1 MEYLVNRH
9 FKKKIRDYLKT
20 FIRPVNL
27 IAAPQII
34 ERPSGNRIAVIS
46 PHFDDDIIGCGG
58 TLHKHVLAGENV
70 SVIYL
75 TDGREGDPSMS
86 DKAAL
91 EKLRKNEA
99 KFATKT
105 VGITDI
111 IFLDQPET
119 KLRTTYKLI
128 EQLREILFELKPDLL
143 YIPSFLENNIDHFE
157 ANRILLNLSKR
168 FAFDMTIAAYEV
180 WTPLVPNFIVD
191 ITSVMPVKEKALM
204 QYKTQLR
211 QVDYAGTTLALNRYR
226 SALNMKGI
234 GYAEAFFITSLK
246 EYINLMKKL
255 GI

>member
-1 MEYLVNRH
+1 MFKLNRLLKKQ
-9 FKKKIRDYLKT
+9 FKDYFGT
-20 FIRPVNL
+20 FIRPKNL
-27 IAAPQII
+27 ITIPQLI
-34 ERPSGNRIAVIS
+34 EKPSGESIVVLS

-58 TLHKHVLAGENV
+58 TLHKHVLASKKV

-86 DKAAL
+86 DKNTV

-99 KFATKT
+99 KNATKT
-105 VGITDI
+105 IGITNI

-119 KLRTTYKLI
+119 RLRTTNTLLK
-128 EQLREILFELKPDLL
+128 QLRNILIELKPDLL

-157 ANRILLNLSKR
+157 ANRILLNLSKKS
-168 FAFDMTIAAYEV
+168 AFDMTVAAYEV
-180 WTPLVPNFIVD
+180 WTPLFPNFIVD

-204 QYKTQLR
+204 QYETQLR

-226 SALNMKGI
+226 SVFNMKGT
-234 GYAEAFFITSLK
+234 GYAEAFFITSWK
-246 EYINLMKKL
+246 DYINLMKKF

>member
-1 MEYLVNRH
+1 MIKLNRLLKNQ
-9 FKKKIRDYLKT
+9 FKNFLGA
-20 FIRPVNL
+20 FIRPKNL
-27 IAAPQII
+27 MTIPQLI
-34 ERPSGNRIAVIS
+34 EKPSGESIVVIS

-58 TLHKHVLAGENV
+58 TLHKHVLAREKV

-86 DKAAL
+86 DKDAV

-99 KFATKT
+99 KIATKT
-105 VGITDI
+105 IGITDI

-119 KLRTTYKLI
+119 RLRSTHTLLK
-128 EQLREILFELKPDLL
+128 QLRDILFELKPDLL
-143 YIPSFLENNIDHFE
+143 YLPSFLENNIDHLE
-157 ANRILLNLSKR
+157 ANRILLNLSNR
-168 FAFDMTIAAYEV
+168 SAFDMTVAAYEV

-191 ITSVMPVKEKALM
+191 ITSVIPVKEKSLM

-226 SALNMKGI
+226 SVFNMKGT
-234 GYAEAFFITSLK
+234 GYAEAFFITSWK

>member
-1 MEYLVNRH
+1 MT
-9 FKKKIRDYLKT
+9 I
-20 FIRPVNL
+20 PQL
-27 IAAPQII
+27 I
-34 ERPSGNRIAVIS
+34 EKPSGERIVVIS

-58 TLHKHVLAGENV
+58 TLRKHILAREKV

-86 DKAAL
+86 DKIEV

-99 KFATKT
+99 KLATKT

-119 KLRTTYKLI
+119 RLRTTNSLLKQLTDILI
-128 EQLREILFELKPDLL
+128 ELKPDLL

-157 ANRILLNLSKR
+157 ANRILLNLSNKS
-168 FAFDMTIAAYEV
+168 AFDMTVAAYEV
-180 WTPLVPNFIVD
+180 WTPIVPNFIVD

-211 QVDYAGTTLALNRYR
+211 QVDYAGITLALNRYR
-226 SALNMKGI
+226 SALTMKGI
-234 GYAEAFFITSLK
+234 GYAEAFFIASWK
-246 EYINLMKKL
+246 EYMNLMKKL

>member
-1 MEYLVNRH
+1 MFKLNRLLKKQ
-9 FKKKIRDYLKT
+9 FKDYLGT
-20 FIRPVNL
+20 FIRPRNL
-27 IAAPQII
+27 ITIPQLI
-34 ERPSGNRIAVIS
+34 EKPSGESIVVLS

-58 TLHKHVLAGENV
+58 TLYKHVLSREKV

-86 DKAAL
+86 DKNAV

-99 KFATKT
+99 KDATKIIG
-105 VGITDI
+105 VTDI

-119 KLRTTYKLI
+119 RLRTTHALLK
-128 EQLREILFELKPDLL
+128 QLRDILFELKPDLL
-143 YIPSFLENNIDHFE
+143 YIPSFLENNIDHLE
-157 ANRILLNLSKR
+157 ANRILLNLSKKS
-168 FAFDMTIAAYEV
+168 AFDMTVAAYEV
-180 WTPLVPNFIVD
+180 WTPFVPNFIVD

-234 GYAEAFFITSLK
+234 GYAEAFFITSWR

>member
-1 MEYLVNRH
+1 MFKLNRLLKKQ
-9 FKKKIRDYLKT
+9 FKDYFGT
-20 FIRPVNL
+20 FIRPRNL
-27 IAAPQII
+27 ITIPQLV
-34 ERPSGNRIAVIS
+34 EKPSGKRIVVLS

-58 TLHKHVLAGENV
+58 TLHKHVLARENV

-86 DKAAL
+86 DKNAV

-99 KFATKT
+99 KNATKT
-105 VGITDI
+105 IGVADI

-119 KLRTTYKLI
+119 RLKTTHTLLKRLRDI
-128 EQLREILFELKPDLL
+128 FIELKPDLL

-157 ANRILLNLSKR
+157 ANRILLNLSKKS
-168 FAFDMTIAAYEV
+168 AFDMTVAAYEV

-191 ITSVMPVKEKALM
+191 ITSVMPVKEKALL

-211 QVDYAGTTLALNRYR
+211 QVDYAGVTLALNRYR

-234 GYAEAFFITSLK
+234 GYAEAFFIASWK